1 MSTYNIHEAK
11 SQLSKLIEAVQ
22 QGERVII
29 AKSGKPVAVLGPI
42 PATPPRRR
50 RGVLKGQIRLGPE
63 FDAPLPEE
71 LLAAFE
77 GPE

>member
-1 MSTYNIHEAK
+1 
-11 SQLSKLIEAVQ
+11 
-22 QGERVII
+22 
-29 AKSGKPVAVLGPI
+29 VAVLGPI
-42 PATPPRRR
+42 PAGSPPRR
-50 RGVLKGQIRLGPE
+50 RGVLTGQIRLGPE

>member
-42 PATPPRRR
+42 PAPPPRRR